1 MQVKCHSQLAE
12 MSYNTLPSFLT
23 THVND
28 DAKSVQPSVSWLMT
42 GAQLMILRQV

>member
-1 MQVKCHSQLAE
+1 MQVKSHRQLAE

-28 DAKSVQPSVSWLMT
+28 EAKSVSWLMT